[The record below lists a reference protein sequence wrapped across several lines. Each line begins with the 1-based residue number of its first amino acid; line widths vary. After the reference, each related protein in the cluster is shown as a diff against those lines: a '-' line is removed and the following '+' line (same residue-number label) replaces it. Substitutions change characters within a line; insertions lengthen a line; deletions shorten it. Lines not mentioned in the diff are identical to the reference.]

1 MAWSQFFV
9 TPWAN
14 SAEHERK
21 YELLM
26 AQLRNLELD
35 DKSTNLFSVVA
46 LFTTDDA
53 MDLDDKGGYK
63 SENVSSFIVASTSAN
78 LIFPQARLTGC
89 VTNFPPFCS
98 VTS

>member
-1 MAWSQFFV
+1 MSWDQFFV

-35 DKSTNLFSVVA
+35 LKSTSLFSVVA
-46 LFTTDDA
+46 LFTTDDS
-53 MDLDDKGGYK
+53 MVLDDRGEMK
-63 SENVSSFIVASTSAN
+63 EPLFFILLSQK
-78 LIFPQARLTGC
+78 F
-89 VTNFPPFCS
+89 
-98 VTS
+98 